1 MSQNFAFLRT
11 MAGITSSLFTSD
23 KPMSSVVR
31 KVLAASLMTSVTAL
45 TTDEKTRSLIYDMY
59 QNTKKKIITYFEKPK
74 IMNNYSIEIPDV
86 ISDILTYMDYRN
98 KFFDY
103 ILKDGISLKQY
114 LCELTEPIKFN
125 DTFFNVSGE
134 IRFYGSNVDDMYTIT
149 KIVFI
154 QCALPEKYLMGKY
167 ISDVI
172 AWVQSR
178 DANKKILYN
187 YHKIGENSIITTMY
201 SGDRVDNDVLEKIY
215 MKTIFHDKIDMLWE
229 RIKDI
234 QFHPERLW
242 DMGIPPRMNILLH
255 GPPGTGK
262 SSFAYRVAMATGR
275 HIFNVKIS
283 NYTKRELMELF
294 QNPIIGKLCY
304 KPNQVIFVLDEFDLD
319 LETVLFN
326 SNCQKQQIGKM
337 LSFIEKFLSD
347 LDSNNFVAIPEKP
360 TKDKKGVNE
369 KKHKS
374 KTSDSSSDES
384 SDESDEESDEKPE
397 NPGKNVHSCMSNIKT
412 FMDSIREAY
421 DSINKENNEV
431 IRIEDLLT
439 IFQGSVPIEG
449 CIIMAM
455 TNKFEEISQKC
466 PQLFRAGR
474 LTPIYFGNF
483 NMKILND
490 VSKYYFG
497 KGINYEC
504 SEETE
509 LPIPPSH
516 VMEIIAATS
525 IKETGKYDYFVSEL
539 NRIIPNNF
547 KPNTDIPESFT
558 EHNHGFSTLPH
569 CSTTYRKYETVYY
582 HKVGHKYFLCQCY
595 HEPYWVSDQ
604 CQVSETTL
612 DHCCGKIRQLK
623 YFNPEKSKYGIKII
637 KEEIYSQSEDDDETI
652 WKGFI
657 EINLNFHYT

>member
-11 MAGITSSLFTSD
+11 LASITSSVFTSD
-23 KPMSSVVR
+23 KPVSSVVR

-45 TTDEKTRSLIYDMY
+45 TTDEKMRASIYGMY
-59 QNTKKKIITYFEKPK
+59 QNAKKKIITQFTRKQ
-74 IMNNYSIEIPDV
+74 ITNNYVIEIPDV
-86 ISDILTYMDYRN
+86 IDDILTYMDYRN

-103 ILKDGISLKQY
+103 ILKDEKSLKKY
-114 LCELTEPIKFN
+114 LCQLPEPLNFS
-125 DTFFNVSGE
+125 DTYFNVSGK
-134 IRFYGSNVDDMYTIT
+134 IKFYGSNVNDKYTIT

-154 QCALPEKYLMGKY
+154 QCILPEKYLMGKY

-172 AWVQSR
+172 AWIQSR
-178 DANKKILYN
+178 DANTEILYN
-187 YHKIGENSIITTMY
+187 YHKIGTQEVITTMY
-201 SGDRVDNDVLEKIY
+201 SGGAVDNDVLEKIY
-215 MKTIFHDKIDMLWE
+215 MKTIFHDKVDTLWE

-283 NYTKRELMELF
+283 NYTKKELMTVF
-294 QNPIIGKLCY
+294 QKPIIGKLCY

-337 LSFIEKFLSD
+337 LSFVEKFLSD
-347 LDSNNFVAIPEKP
+347 LDSNNFITTPEK
-360 TKDKKGVNE
+360 KSGKKG
-369 KKHKS
+369 KKVKP
-374 KTSDSSSDES
+374 KVYDSS
-384 SDESDEESDEKPE
+384 SDEESDEPSVKSDEDSETNPE
-397 NPGKNVHSCMSNIKT
+397 KNIQSCMSNIKT

-421 DSINKENNEV
+421 DSINKENTEV

-455 TNKFEEISQKC
+455 TNKYEEISQKC

-490 VSKYYFG
+490 VSKHYFG
-497 KGINYEC
+497 KGIDYEC

-509 LPIPPSH
+509 LPVPPSY
-516 VMEIIAATS
+516 VMEIVAASS
-525 IKETGKYDYFVSEL
+525 IKETGKYDYFVNEL
-539 NRIIPNNF
+539 NKIIPNNF
-547 KPNTDIPESFT
+547 KPITDKPESFT

-569 CSTTYRKYETVYY
+569 SSTTYRKYETVYY

-595 HEPYWVSDQ
+595 HEPYWVCDQ
-604 CQVSETTL
+604 CQVRETTL
-612 DHCCGKIRQLK
+612 DHCCGKVRRLK
-623 YFNPEKSKYGIKII
+623 YFNPDKPKYGIKII
-637 KEEIYSQSEDDDETI
+637 KEEIISQDEDEDETV
-652 WKGFI
+652 WKGLI
-657 EINLNFHYT
+657 EINLDFHYT